1 MFKIILRQLIP
12 LTSQHVLLKAWRK
25 MAVMSLNHAN
35 ACAHLHSEGMYIH
48 PVVEQGKGRIGVT
61 QAVERSVLPC
71 AWTSDQPCV
80 VQELTEG
87 LVDVFADSAIGQSE
101 HG

>member
-1 MFKIILRQLIP
+1 M
-12 LTSQHVLLKAWRK
+12 T
-25 MAVMSLNHAN
+25 VMPLNHAN
-35 ACAHLHSEGMYIH
+35 AGAHLNRECMYIH
-48 PVVEQGKGRIGVT
+48 PIVKQGKGRIGVT